1 MTISMPNSTGYFGV
15 MQWANTQL
23 NGSMAWGIL
32 LIIFSVVVFG
42 SMRYGAPLSKAL
54 LAAASGCMVIA
65 FALVGMQVMLA
76 RDLLIMLFL
85 LMFAFIYDYHA

>member
-1 MTISMPNSTGYFGV
+1 
-15 MQWANTQL
+15 
-23 NGSMAWGIL
+23 
-32 LIIFSVVVFG
+32 
-42 SMRYGAPLSKAL
+42 
-54 LAAASGCMVIA
+54 MVIA